1 MFKWWKNL
9 LERIYPKP
17 IIVIPQTKGEKKD
30 FLCSVNFELNFD
42 NTVNIVCYW
51 PDLDKLDEIM
61 ITNIANQYGALMFIL
76 ENGSLREDIVS
87 SLTSIADQNNVSDS
101 FFVEKVLGAWIE
113 LKKKGLFNSSY
124 DPVIKPSSVFKN
136 YTK

>member
-17 IIVIPQTKGEKKD
+17 IIIIPQTKGEKKD

-76 ENGSLREDIVS
+76 E
-87 SLTSIADQNNVSDS
+87 
-101 FFVEKVLGAWIE
+101 KV
-113 LKKKGLFNSSY
+113 
-124 DPVIKPSSVFKN
+124 
-136 YTK
+136 